1 MKVRAVVALL
11 ALVLAG
17 GAVAAV
23 TADTTPPVITWSFSG
38 DEGNDGWFR
47 SDIGVTWY
55 VSDPESI
62 YSAGS
67 ECISPPAITASG
79 QTRSCSATSAGGSS
93 SVSTPAGA
101 AKIDKDPPTGVTGAP
116 SRGADSN
123 GWYTSPVTVSF
134 SGSDG
139 VSGIKSCSSATY
151 SGPESSSGSVSGSC
165 TDNAGNVGSG
175 SYGGLKYDATAPSV
189 NASPARAPD
198 RDGWYTSPVSFTASG
213 TDGASGVESCSAG
226 TYGGPDS
233 GSASISATCR
243 DNAGNSASR
252 SFSLRYDSTRPEA
265 TGAALDRAP
274 DHGEWY
280 TKPVTVTFTGNDA
293 TSGIASCT
301 SVNYSGPDG
310 DANVT
315 GTCTDR
321 AGQTSAP
328 RAFGFKYDDTAP
340 ELANAEARKG
350 DRFVTLSWAATGGVA
365 VVTVTRA
372 DLAAAATPPPPMY
385 TGTGTSY
392 TDRSVKN
399 GVKYSYVLRV
409 EDAAGNAVAKTIV
422 ATPRPKLYQPV
433 RDARLRRAAPATF
446 AWEAVPKA
454 TYYNFQLHRRVGGRW
469 VKVLTR
475 WPGKPWFALPRRWQ
489 GAHGATTTLK
499 AGRYRW
505 YVWPATGLR
514 SQRRYG
520 KLEGSSEFSVG

>member
-1 MKVRAVVALL
+1 MRARVLVVLL
-11 ALVLAG
+11 ALVLTG
-17 GAVAAV
+17 GAFAAV
-23 TADTTPPVITWSFSG
+23 NADTTPPVITWSFSG
-38 DEGNDGWFR
+38 SEGNDGWFR

-67 ECISPPAITASG
+67 ECLSPPAITASG
-79 QTRSCSATSAGGSS
+79 QTRSCSATSAGGTS

-101 AKIDKDPPTGVTGAP
+101 AKIDKDPPSGVTGTPA
-116 SRGADSN
+116 RGPDAN
-123 GWYTSPVTVSF
+123 GWYTSPVGVSF
-134 SGSDG
+134 SGTDG
-139 VSGIKSCSSATY
+139 ISGIASCSSATY
-151 SGPESSSGSVSGSC
+151 SGPESASGSVNGTC

-175 SYGGLKYDATAPSV
+175 SYGSLKYDATAPTV
-189 NASPARAPD
+189 NASPARSPD
-198 RDGWYTSPVSFTASG
+198 RDGWYTSPVAFTASG

-226 TYGGPDS
+226 TYSGPDS
-233 GSASISATCR
+233 GAGSISATCR

-252 SFSLRYDSTRPEA
+252 SFSVRYDSTRPEA

-280 TKPVTVTFTGNDA
+280 TKPVTVTFAGSDS

-301 SVNYSGPDG
+301 SVSYSGPDG
-310 DANVT
+310 DANVS

-321 AGQTSAP
+321 AGHTSAP

-340 ELANAEARKG
+340 TLTKAEVKKG

-365 VVTVTRA
+365 AVTVTRA
-372 DLAAAATPPPPMY
+372 DLASAAAAAPMY
-385 TGTGTSY
+385 TGTGASY

-399 GVKYSYVLRV
+399 GVKYSYVLKV

-422 ATPRPKLYQPV
+422 AIPRPALYQPA
-433 RDARLRRAAPATF
+433 RDARLRRGAPTTF

-475 WPGKPWFALPRRWQ
+475 WPGKPWFALSRRWQ
-489 GAHGATTTLK
+489 AADGTSSTLTP
-499 AGRYRW
+499 GRYRW

>member
-1 MKVRAVVALL
+1 MKVRALVVLL
-11 ALVLAG
+11 ALVVTG

-23 TADTTPPVITWSFSG
+23 TADMTPPDITWTFSG
-38 DEGNDGWFR
+38 SEGNDGWFR
-47 SDIGVTWY
+47 SDIAVTWY
-55 VSDPESI
+55 VSDPEST
-62 YSAGS
+62 YLPTPD
-67 ECISPPAITASG
+67 CLSPAPITATG
-79 QTRSCSATSAGGSS
+79 QTRSCSATSAGGSKT
-93 SVSTPAGA
+93 VTTPEGA
-101 AKIDKDPPTGVTGAP
+101 AKIDRDPPSGVTGTP
-116 SRGADSN
+116 VRGPDSN
-123 GWYTSPVTVSF
+123 GWYTSPVGVSF
-134 SGSDG
+134 SGTDG
-139 VSGIKSCSSATY
+139 VSGIASCSTTTY
-151 SGPESSSGSVSGSC
+151 SGPESASGSVNGTC

-189 NASPARAPD
+189 NASPSRSPD

-265 TGAALDRAP
+265 TGATLDRAP

-280 TKPVTVTFTGNDA
+280 TKPVTVTFAGSDA
-293 TSGIASCT
+293 TSGIASCA

-310 DANVT
+310 DASVT

-321 AGQTSAP
+321 AGLTSAP

-340 ELANAEARKG
+340 QLTKAEVKKG

-365 VVTVTRA
+365 AVTVTRA
-372 DLAAAATPPPPMY
+372 DLAAAAAAPMY
-385 TGTGTSY
+385 TGTGSSY

-409 EDAAGNAVAKTIV
+409 EDAAGNAVTKTMV
-422 ATPRPKLYQPV
+422 ATPRPKLYQPA
-433 RDARLRRAAPATF
+433 RDARLRRAAPTTF

-489 GAHGATTTLK
+489 GADGKTATLA